1 MESDVYR
8 NDNLNGK
15 SNKVKRYED
24 AAPEVKKYESKINF
38 KKGTN

>member
-8 NDNLNGK
+8 NGNLNGK